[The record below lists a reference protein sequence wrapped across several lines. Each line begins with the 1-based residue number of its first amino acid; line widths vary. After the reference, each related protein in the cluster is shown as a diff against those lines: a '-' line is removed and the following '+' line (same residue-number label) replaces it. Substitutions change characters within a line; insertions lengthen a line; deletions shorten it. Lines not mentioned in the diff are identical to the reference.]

1 MLLVNEPDQQLKI
14 MGIDGPLHFESTA
27 SLNASDYNDNH
38 CENVNRLDKTV

>member
-14 MGIDGPLHFESTA
+14 ADIDELLHFESTA
-27 SLNASDYNDNH
+27 SLNASMYNDNH